1 MSANADGSGLRAERD
16 SLPRGARGSKGAR
29 RSAPLLN
36 ETALVVLLALTE
48 LAWFGGVPRFLP
60 PAIPAAGLLLV
71 ALARAARTRPRLR
84 PPRIETVAC
93 LLLATAYRLP
103 ALLHPWGWVNR
114 DGAYGAFVAL
124 HLLQG
129 ARPAPA
135 FTEGASYQGTL
146 KGHLAAALAL
156 VTREN
161 DLSLLMVGA
170 SLVLYLVF
178 LASTMA
184 LARRVAGVPAAV
196 AAGLYLAIAPRFLT
210 VFSLN
215 CVGQYVDVLALGGL
229 ALALLARALDEGRW
243 GSAARRDYFAIGWLL
258 GAAFWQ
264 QPVALG
270 YVGAAAIALA
280 LRRTTWRDAW
290 VLVVPLGAAI
300 GLLPALVWNAQHGW
314 TSGGVL
320 HRDLADLRAQ
330 ADALPYLVQRTFYRS
345 LPVLA
350 GLSPGHPWA
359 VGTGVVVLMASVIPL
374 LLVAYIALRR
384 RSLATAVRAGVPR
397 ADILAPLLLLATLA
411 LFWSVAAGKVYL
423 RPRYLLPLTAATAV
437 HLGAVAAWAW
447 PRSRPAAAGLLAAL
461 LAVNA
466 AGTLP
471 RFAEGRAVADDWRR
485 VVAALEDKR
494 IRTGYADFSIAA
506 PVTMFTSERIVLS
519 PALGPTPAYES
530 ESQARR
536 VHDEG
541 PDAFVL
547 RPEDDAAGFAALL
560 RTLGVTFRMELQ
572 PIPVFYGFSR
582 RVGVGEVAGAI
593 APAGAPPTEE

>member
-1 MSANADGSGLRAERD
+1 
-16 SLPRGARGSKGAR
+16 
-29 RSAPLLN
+29 
-36 ETALVVLLALTE
+36 VTE
-48 LAWFGGVPRFLP
+48 LTWFGGVPRGLP
-60 PAIPAAGLLLV
+60 PAVPAA
-71 ALARAARTRPRLR
+71 ALAVLAAAWAVRARPRLR
-84 PPRIETVAC
+84 GPRIETVAC
-93 LLLATAYRLP
+93 LVLATAYRLP

-146 KGHLAAALAL
+146 KSHVAAALAQL
-156 VTREN
+156 TRAG
-161 DLSLLMVGA
+161 DLSLLMAGA

-178 LASTMA
+178 VASTMS
-184 LARRVAGVPAAV
+184 LARRVAGTPAAV

-229 ALALLARALDEGRW
+229 GLAVLARILDEERSGA
-243 GSAARRDYFAIGWLL
+243 SARGAYFAVGFFL

-270 YVGAAAIALA
+270 YVAAATIALA
-280 LRRTTWRDAW
+280 LRRATWRDPW
-290 VLVVPLGAAI
+290 VLVAPVAAAV

-314 TSGGVL
+314 ESGGVL

-330 ADALPYLVQRTFYRS
+330 ADALPFLVQRTFFRS

-359 VGTGVVVLMASVIPL
+359 GAGVSIVVAALVPL
-374 LLVAYIALRR
+374 LLIGYVALRR
-384 RSLATAVRAGVPR
+384 RSLTASLHARAPR
-397 ADILAPLLLLATLA
+397 ADILPPLLLVATLV
-411 LFWSVAAGKVYL
+411 LFWSAASGKVYL

-437 HLGAVAAWAW
+437 HLGAVTAWIW
-447 PRSRPAAAGLLAAL
+447 VRSRVVAAILVAAL
-461 LAVNA
+461 LALNA
-466 AGTLP
+466 AGTVS
-471 RFAEGRAVADDWRR
+471 RFDEGSAVADDWRK
-485 VVAALEDKR
+485 VVASLDEKQ

-530 ESQARR
+530 EAHARR
-536 VHDEG
+536 VRERG
-541 PDAFVL
+541 PDAYVL
-547 RPEDDAAGFAALL
+547 RPGDDAAGFAAFL
-560 RTLGVTFRMELQ
+560 RTLGVTFRVELE
-572 PIPVFYGFSR
+572 PLPVFYGLSR
-582 RVGVGEVAGAI
+582 RLAVGEVAGFI
-593 APAGAPPTEE
+593 AQAGAPSTDE